1 MPLPRSHLESLQRQL
16 HVHEERLAVL
26 RSHQK
31 ALEHQATKQARDP
44 NPKVRS
50 PEWIT
55 NQREVLEYEIRIHEQ
70 LIMKTSSHSRSPGIA
85 TAASRPRQSP
95 AFCRTGLQMFRQHS
109 RLRRVCL
116 QGR

>member
-16 HVHEERLAVL
+16 HVHEEGLAVL

-50 PEWIT
+50 PEWSLVCED
-55 NQREVLEYEIRIHEQ
+55 REWPEHMFCLCLISCLVLYTDVNSYFLLYNCNGFFSEVC
-70 LIMKTSSHSRSPGIA
+70 SH
-85 TAASRPRQSP
+85 AACFL
-95 AFCRTGLQMFRQHS
+95 A
-109 RLRRVCL
+109 VAA
-116 QGR
+116 